1 MPKMRL
7 GKIMPKV
14 VLLSN
19 TLLVGIKEWQLA
31 LRVAVSAAGPL
42 VRASIMAHLRH
53 GAYSAARTAERSG
66 QFGG

>member
-31 LRVAVSAAGPL
+31 LL
-42 VRASIMAHLRH
+42 D
-53 GAYSAARTAERSG
+53 RSLG
-66 QFGG
+66 RR